1 MMTELTE
8 HSTVMESYFSLSQTE
23 DIEGLVGVGGSW
35 VWAGRC
41 FVCFGFGGVF
51 VIFWI

>member
-1 MMTELTE
+1 MMTELTG

-23 DIEGLVGVGGSW
+23 DTQGLVGVGGSW
-35 VWAGRC
+35 VWVGRY
-41 FVCFGFGGVF
+41 FVCFGLGGFF